1 MQFVKAIIA
10 SVLVPVGLVCV
21 LAIATELMNPSGTFE
36 SKLSVT
42 IGGLILGLPA
52 LGFGGWL
59 AWDWYQQRQKK
70 IRSRS
75 RRIHS
80 IFNRLIQENNGIISV
95 KSLSQYTHLSPFEA
109 KQFLDQ
115 KAKELNGKLEK
126 QEINDFI
133 YRFY

>member
-1 MQFVKAIIA
+1 MQFFKAIVA
-10 SVLVPVGLVCV
+10 SVLVPVGLVCL
-21 LAIATELMNPSGTFE
+21 LAIATELINPSGTFE

-42 IGGLILGLPA
+42 VGGLILGLPA
-52 LGFGGWL
+52 LGFGGWM
-59 AWDWYQQRQKK
+59 AWDWYQQRRKK

-75 RRIHS
+75 RRIQA
-80 IFNRLIQENNGIISV
+80 IFNRLIQENQGTISV

-115 KAKELNGKLEK
+115 KAQELNGTLEK